1 MNQWWIDEDKVL
13 GSGNPTDDHLEKISL
28 QGFRTIISLLDE
40 TQQRPFYN
48 PETVKDLG
56 FKRHSIPII
65 DFTAPTQEQF
75 KESLEIMNK
84 VVGKV
89 IIHCQGGYGR
99 TGTMG
104 AAYWI
109 AKGLP
114 AHRAI
119 NKIRQANPGAVEL
132 PEQEESLY
140 ELAATI

>member
-1 MNQWWIDEDKVL
+1 MN
-13 GSGNPTDDHLEKISL
+13 GNTGRKIFFQGDHPWDFRSL
-28 QGFRTIISLLDE
+28 IPYPHLSTIDE